1 MFECPDNYDIYMAHE
16 REMEQ
21 RLARRPV
28 CSYCEQPIQDD
39 FFYEIDCE
47 KVCPECLELHFRR
60 MVEEAY

>member
-1 MFECPDNYDIYMAHE
+1 MNMPDNYSQWKAHE

-28 CSYCEQPIQDD
+28 CSYCDNPIQDD

-47 KVCPECLELHFRR
+47 MVCEECLNQHFRR
-60 MVEEAY
+60 MVEEE